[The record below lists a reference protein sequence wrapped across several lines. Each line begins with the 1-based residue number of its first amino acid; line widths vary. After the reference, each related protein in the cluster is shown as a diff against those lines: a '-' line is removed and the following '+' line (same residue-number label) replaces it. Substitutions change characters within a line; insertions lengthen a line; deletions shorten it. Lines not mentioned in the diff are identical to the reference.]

1 MAALVLLVLLVAA
14 DRVGA
19 AVAERVLAEELQ
31 RSGGF
36 ASRPDVEVRGVPF
49 LTQVLAGRYDRV
61 DVVARDVDAG
71 EVAGTPVQVSRLSAT
86 LRGARVPLGDALDG
100 TVTSVPVDRVDARV
114 LLPFSVLQRSTDVG
128 DLTVAPEGDRLR
140 LRGSVEVFGQEVT
153 GSALSRLTVEDG
165 AVVVTAE
172 SVDVGNDLANDLL
185 GRAVEDRFDVR
196 VPLRGLPYGLEVQAV
211 TVQPDGLAVTA
222 RGADTVLSTPPA

>member
-1 MAALVLLVLLVAA
+1 MLLVLLVAA

-19 AVAERVLAEELQ
+19 AVAERALADELQ

-71 EVAGTPVQVSRLSAT
+71 EVAGTPVEVSRLSAT
-86 LRGARVPLGDALDG
+86 LRGARVPLDDALSG
-100 TVTSVPVDRVDARV
+100 AVTSVPVDRVDARV
-114 LLPFSVLQRSTDVG
+114 LLPFSVLERSTDVG

-140 LRGSVEVFGQEVT
+140 LRGSVEVFGQELT
-153 GSALSRLTVEDG
+153 ASARSRLTVEDG

-172 SVDVGNDLANDLL
+172 SVDTGNELADELV

-196 VPLRGLPYGLEVQAV
+196 VPLTGLPYGLEVDAV

-222 RGADTVLSTPPA
+222 RATDTVVSPPPS

>member
-1 MAALVLLVLLVAA
+1 MLLVLLVAA
-14 DRVGA
+14 DRVAA
-19 AVAERVLAEELQ
+19 AVAERLLADELQ

-49 LTQVLAGRYDRV
+49 LTQVLAGRYDRI

-71 EVAGTPVQVSRLSAT
+71 EVAGTPVELSRLSAT
-86 LRGARVPLGDALDG
+86 LRGARVPLDDALSG

-114 LLPFSVLQRSTDVG
+114 LLPFSVLERSTDVG
-128 DLTVAPEGDRLR
+128 DLTVAPDGDRLR
-140 LRGSVEVFGQEVT
+140 LRGSVEVFGQELT
-153 GSALSRLTVEDG
+153 ASARGRLTVDDG

-172 SVDVGNDLANDLL
+172 SVDVGNDVVDDLV
-185 GRAVEDRFDVR
+185 GNAVEDRFDVR
-196 VPLRGLPYGLEVQAV
+196 VPLTGLPYGLEVDAV

-222 RGADTVLSTPPA
+222 RARDTVVSAPPS

>member
-1 MAALVLLVLLVAA
+1 MAAIVLLVLLVAA

-86 LRGARVPLGDALDG
+86 LRGARVPLQDALDG

-211 TVQPDGLAVTA
+211 RVQPDGLAVTA

>member
-1 MAALVLLVLLVAA
+1 MAALVLLALLVAA